1 MARWTKAADLWI
13 PSHLKPANKPVSIV
27 FWHSQK
33 LNRIVV
39 GLPEQYP
46 VPSVLRHMG
55 FNKVVCRTAHDVEI
69 WSQKM
74 RDQDRRDE
82 EMTDAEREA
91 FEAPL
96 RQQIRADLQW
106 KMMNSRNAI
115 NKEFCRQ
122 ALIKMD
128 EDEQKHKVT
137 RESFMHVEAH
147 ESGK

>member
-1 MARWTKAADLWI
+1 MARWMKAADLWI
-13 PSHLKPANKPVSIV
+13 PAHLKPAHKAIAIV

-46 VPSVLRHMG
+46 VPAVLQQLG
-55 FNKVVCRTAHDVEI
+55 FNKVVCRSAHDVEI

-82 EMTDAEREA
+82 EMTDEQREA
-91 FEAPL
+91 FEGPI
-96 RQQIRADLQW
+96 RQAIRADLHW

-115 NKEFCRQ
+115 NREFCRQ
-122 ALIKMD
+122 ALVKME
-128 EDEQKHKVT
+128 EDEKKHKSQ
-137 RESFMHVEAH
+137 RESYMHVEAA
-147 ESGK
+147 EDGK